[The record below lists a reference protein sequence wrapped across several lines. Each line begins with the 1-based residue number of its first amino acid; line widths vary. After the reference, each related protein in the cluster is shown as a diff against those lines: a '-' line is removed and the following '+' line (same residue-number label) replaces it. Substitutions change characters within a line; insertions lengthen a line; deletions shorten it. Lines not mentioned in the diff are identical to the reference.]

1 MNGKLHFSGRR
12 IGSHVFFTLIELL
25 VVIAII
31 AILAAMLLPALSKA
45 RDKARSIGCINNL
58 KQIGLAQTLYSEES
72 DDFLVNGY
80 AGTNSTNTNQLWFV
94 ILSGTS
100 FGGSVKVGSGYGV
113 EFYGNGKIKGSF
125 YCPSETR
132 PGFTYTHY
140 TLNWYLTGAREDR
153 YRKLTAVYA
162 PSDALFA
169 GDGNIDNTWAY
180 GNIYTMGF
188 RHGAPETREIRAN
201 TPPSTVSARACA
213 TYVDGHAASR
223 SFAENKALMLVSE
236 TRTVTS
242 ATPSFSPCFFTGYTY
257 NSLGDSVK

>member
-1 MNGKLHFSGRR
+1 MNGKQNFSAGR
-12 IGSHVFFTLIELL
+12 IGSHGFFTLIELL

-58 KQIGLAQTLYSEES
+58 KQIGLAQTLYSEDNE
-72 DDFLVNGY
+72 DVILNGY
-80 AGTNSTNTNQLWFV
+80 AGPSGTNTDQLWFV

-100 FGGSVKVGSGYGV
+100 IGGSVKVGAGYGV
-113 EFYGNGKIKGSF
+113 EFYGNTKIKGSF

-153 YRKLTAVYA
+153 YRKLPAVYA

-188 RHGAPETREIRAN
+188 RHGAPEIREIRAN
-201 TPPSTVSARACA
+201 TPPGTVSARACA
-213 TYVDGHAASR
+213 TYVDGHAQSR
-223 SFAENKALMLVSE
+223 SYSENKTMTLPSE

>member
-1 MNGKLHFSGRR
+1 MNGKRNFSASCVV
-12 IGSHVFFTLIELL
+12 SHAFFTLIELL

-58 KQIGLAQTLYSEES
+58 KQIGLAQSMYSEEN

-80 AGTNSTNTNQLWFV
+80 AGTNASNTNQLWFV

-100 FGGSVKVGSGYGV
+100 YGGSLKVSSGYGV
-113 EFYGNGKIKGSF
+113 EFYGYTQIRGSF

-153 YRKLTAVYA
+153 YRKLTAVYSPTEA
-162 PSDALFA
+162 MFA

-201 TPPSTVSARACA
+201 TPPGTVSARACA
-213 TYVDGHAASR
+213 TYVDGHAGAR
-223 SFAENKALMLVSE
+223 SFAENKALSLISE

>member
-1 MNGKLHFSGRR
+1 MIFLQLKIQFEEKSQMNGKLHFSGRR

-100 FGGSVKVGSGYGV
+100 IGGSVKVGSGYGV

-132 PGFTYTHY
+132 PGFTYTLH
-140 TLNWYLTGAREDR
+140 
-153 YRKLTAVYA
+153 
-162 PSDALFA
+162 
-169 GDGNIDNTWAY
+169 
-180 GNIYTMGF
+180 
-188 RHGAPETREIRAN
+188 PE
-201 TPPSTVSARACA
+201 
-213 TYVDGHAASR
+213 
-223 SFAENKALMLVSE
+223 LVSDG
-236 TRTVTS
+236 R
-242 ATPSFSPCFFTGYTY
+242 P
-257 NSLGDSVK
+257 